1 MISKHP
7 DSPLTIAVIGGG
19 VIGRTLATA
28 WTRSGHGV
36 TFGVRRPQDDDLLQ
50 FAAGLGANVTA
61 IEYALAGADT
71 VLLAIAGDAMPEVV
85 PQLAPQLAGKT
96 VIDATNNVGSPV
108 LNSIADLSAL
118 APTARIYRAF
128 NTVGWEN
135 FADPTYG
142 DTIGDLLYSGP
153 VGIGQQAVERLI
165 GDTGLRPIHL
175 GDNDKAQLADAL
187 TALWFTLAFEQGYGR
202 GVGFKVLTR

>member
-1 MISKHP
+1 MTSKHP

-19 VIGRTLATA
+19 VIGRTLARA
-28 WTRSGHGV
+28 WRRSGHGV

-50 FAAGLGANVTA
+50 FAAGIGANVAA
-61 IEYALAGADT
+61 IDTALAEADT
-71 VLLAIAGDAMPEVV
+71 VLLAIAGNAMPQVV
-85 PQLAPQLAGKT
+85 PQLAPNLAGKT

-118 APTARIYRAF
+118 APTAHIYRAF

-135 FADPTYG
+135 FADPVYG

-153 VGIGQQAVERLI
+153 DGTVRQAVEKLI
-165 GDTGLRPIHL
+165 GDTGLRPVHL
-175 GDNDKAQLADAL
+175 GDNDKAHLADAL